1 MELAHMEPTP
11 ANLRNGN
18 VRCSLTLKNK
28 IKISV
33 WNNICYLRISFF
45 LMPIKDPCF
54 KQVHKP
60 RKTISG

>member
-33 WNNICYLRISFF
+33 WNNVI
-45 LMPIKDPCF
+45 
-54 KQVHKP
+54 
-60 RKTISG
+60 